1 MQARDYQLEAKRTI
15 LNSEIGKII
24 LPTGTGKSVIQGMVI
39 ETLAKCMGTKDPAL
53 VVILTPRI
61 ALTNQLAKDVGRQ
74 LLAKNID
81 LKFVTVHS
89 GEKADFLYEGE
100 EEAGIPDVL
109 RQQLEDL
116 GGKVVTNAASLAEEI
131 KLQQYYGKPLVICCT
146 YHSCGKITA
155 ALRDNNLRAHEVL
168 CDEAHYVV
176 EPEFNANVAAL
187 KEHVVRMHFFT
198 ATEKINKDGAND
210 AGFGMQ
216 NEEFYGPTLFYRTP
230 RQMIEAGWI
239 VQPRL
244 HVEYAPANKTEGALV
259 VGAYLEHAKQ
269 VNYNAKLLVCCN
281 GAEVVEAIASDALFQ
296 QETQANDI
304 TVFRISSAH
313 GAWIG
318 NENYTKRRNE
328 FFRKLRAFEGRAIIL
343 HINIL
348 TEGIDVPDFSG
359 VMILRN
365 MELARFMQSVGRAM
379 RKHEHDKGKTVAE
392 FEQWIKQYSWIVLV
406 ERENDAEDVDRN
418 SNLRNLL
425 KRMRDAGYLDGVDL
439 RTEVVL
445 GYDKGEGND
454 EIERTNEPEKAG
466 GTKFSDL
473 FDIIHTFESEE
484 KAQIAK
490 AQVDELV
497 KDFVDSMGWR

>member
-1 MQARDYQLEAKRTI
+1 MKARDYQIEAKRAI
-15 LNSEIGKII
+15 LHSSIGKII
-24 LPTGTGKSVIQGMVI
+24 SPTGTGKSVIQGMVI
-39 ETLAKCMGTKDPAL
+39 ETLAKCMGKETPAI

-74 LLAKNID
+74 LLARNVK

-100 EEAGIPDVL
+100 DENGIPDVL
-109 RQQLEDL
+109 RAQLERL
-116 GGKVVTNAASLAEEI
+116 GGKIVTNAADLASEI
-131 KLQQYYGKPLVICCT
+131 KGEQYNGMPLVICCT
-146 YHSCGKITA
+146 YHSCDKITA
-155 ALRDNNLRAHEVL
+155 ALRDNNIRAHEVL

-176 EPEFNANVAAL
+176 EPEFHEKVAAL
-187 KEHVVRMHFFT
+187 KEHTARMHFFT
-198 ATEKINKDGAND
+198 ATEKTNKDGVSD
-210 AGFGMQ
+210 TGFGMQ
-216 NEEFYGPTLFYRTP
+216 NEAFYGPTLFYRTP

-259 VGAYLEHAKQ
+259 IGAYLEHAKQ
-269 VNYNAKLLVCCN
+269 VDYNAKLLVCCN
-281 GAEVVEAIASDALFQ
+281 GAEVVEAIAHDATFL
-296 QETQANDI
+296 QETADNNI

-318 NENYTKRRNE
+318 NEDYTKRRNE
-328 FFRKLRAFEGRAIIL
+328 FFRKMRAFEGRAIVL

-379 RKHEHDKGKTVAE
+379 RKHALDKAKTVAE
-392 FEQWIKQYSWIVLV
+392 FEHWIKKYSWIVLV
-406 ERENDAEDVDRN
+406 EREGDLEDVDRN
-418 SNLRNLL
+418 TNLRTLL

-445 GYDKGEGND
+445 SYDKGEGNI
-454 EIERTNEPEKAG
+454 EIDRTNEPEDSVT
-466 GTKFSDL
+466 TKFSDL
-473 FDIIHTFESEE
+473 FDIFHTFESEE
-484 KAQIAK
+484 KARIAS
-490 AQVDELV
+490 QRVGSLV
-497 KDFVDSMGWR
+497 KDFVDSAGW